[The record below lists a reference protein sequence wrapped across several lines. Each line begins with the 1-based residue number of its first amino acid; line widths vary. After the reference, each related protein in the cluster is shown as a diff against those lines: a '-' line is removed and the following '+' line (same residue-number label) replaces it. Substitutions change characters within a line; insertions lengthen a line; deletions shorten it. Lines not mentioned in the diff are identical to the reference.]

1 MDSSNE
7 TTATGPSTALA
18 MGLLGSGNFLFSKN
32 KGFGKQKTETLFFDL
47 QDSRETTRLK
57 KCNERN

>member
-18 MGLLGSGNFLFSKN
+18 MGLLGSGTFFLAKTRAREHKN
-32 KGFGKQKTETLFFDL
+32 RNTLFDM

-57 KCNERN
+57 KMK

>member
-18 MGLLGSGNFLFSKN
+18 MGLLGSGTFFLA
-32 KGFGKQKTETLFFDL
+32 KTRA
-47 QDSRETTRLK
+47 RETK
-57 KCNERN
+57 KQEHSFLTCKIREKQQD